1 MFSMSTFKEELIF
14 IFWKKCKGLKIHEIA
29 HYTVENAEKQI
40 KKSYFYRIKRQLER
54 KVINIID
61 AH

>member
-1 MFSMSTFKEELIF
+1 MNTFKEKLIF
-14 IFWKKCKGLKIHEIA
+14 IFWKKSKGSKIHEVA
-29 HYTVENAEKQI
+29 HFIVENAEKQI
-40 KKSYFYRIKRQLER
+40 KKAYFYRIKRQLER